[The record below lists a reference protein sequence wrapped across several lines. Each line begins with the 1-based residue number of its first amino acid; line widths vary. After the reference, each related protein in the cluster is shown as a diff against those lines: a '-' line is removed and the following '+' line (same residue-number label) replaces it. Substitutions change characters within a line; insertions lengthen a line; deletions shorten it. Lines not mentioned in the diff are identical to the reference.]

1 MNQEAESLQ
10 NELRLLHEDKE
21 KFKKYCDYVVRLEKQ
36 LAMRTKKIQG
46 IMEKLKQS
54 IS

>member
-1 MNQEAESLQ
+1 MNQDAESLQ
-10 NELRLLHEDKE
+10 NELRLLQEDKE
-21 KFKKYCDYVVRLEKQ
+21 KFKKYCEYVVRLEKQ
-36 LAMRTKKIQG
+36 LATRTKKIHE